1 MATKKVI
8 EIEVKDNLDKTS
20 KGINDLNKE
29 VKDLTNSADR
39 LDKEFEDVSK
49 TFDEVY
55 GDLKPLTAR
64 LGEAEDRL
72 YELALAGKQNTAEY
86 KELLKATANF
96 RQVQIQTD
104 MVVDSAAQT
113 MSQKLGGA
121 LQGAA
126 SGFSLVQGAMGLVGV
141 ESGEIEKALLK
152 VNSAMALAQGV
163 EGVRMAIPVFQGL
176 ATTVKTQL
184 VTAFTTLR
192 GAIIAT
198 GIGALV
204 VAVGFLLPKIMEWV
218 SSSNTL
224 EKQQNK
230 LNKTLED
237 QNRILDN
244 NARELSR
251 AQKRQLDLAKAS
263 GATDQELLNLRKKQQ
278 KETEK
283 IYDKDVQNLDNAIKK
298 RRNLYISAF
307 VDEDFE
313 RAKAIN
319 KEIKDLTQ
327 QRVEKLRQ
335 KRYERE
341 DLKDAQDQLL
351 AQQKQDAK
359 NQLQQDK
366 SYVKEKKEINNQA
379 LKDRQEL
386 LKLEEEARDKANE
399 YRIKQENDLTERL
412 AQITQSNFDATLSS
426 KELEIRDINDKY
438 FELETLA
445 VNNAVALAEIETAK
459 NRELAIINDKYRAEQ
474 EKKDSE
480 LDKIN
485 DDLLKQQKQKKIQ
498 QQLDILQIASSTFN
512 GLSSLSEA
520 FAGKTEEEQKK
531 AFEVKKAFDIAQ
543 AVLDGYKAVLSAYA
557 HGNSI
562 GGPILGGI
570 EAGVAGAF
578 AIAQIR
584 KIEQATFTPSTPS
597 IGGGG
602 TGGQQQ
608 QERIQAPTFN
618 VIGEANQTQQ
628 VSDKPVKAYVVSGEV
643 TTQQSLDR
651 NRLRNATL

>member
-263 GATDQELLNLRKKQQ
+263 GATDQELLNLRRKQQ
-278 KETEK
+278 KDTEK
-283 IYDKDVQNLDNAIKK
+283 IYDRDVQNLDEAIKK

-319 KEIKDLTQ
+319 KEIKDLTE

-366 SYVKEKKEINNQA
+366 TLKTEKVKVKKEE
-379 LKDRQEL
+379 RSEL
-386 LKLEEEARDKANE
+386 
-399 YRIKQENDLTERL
+399 
-412 AQITQSNFDATLSS
+412 DAIDTLPSKKIQQVIDDGT
-426 KELEIRDINDKY
+426 KELELRGKLNEMILEQTLLPI
-438 FELETLA
+438 ELEKLA
-445 VNNAVALAEIETAK
+445 VEEKYSSLESQAQNNAEVLAEIEIAK
-459 NRELAIINDKYRAEQ
+459 TNDLTKINEKYRKEQ
-474 EKKDSE
+474 AQKDLE
-480 LDKIN
+480 L
-485 DDLLKQQKQKKIQ
+485 
-498 QQLDILQIASSTFN
+498 QLNKVQIASSTFSAL
-512 GLSSLSEA
+512 GALTEA

-557 HGNSI
+557 ATPGD
-562 GGPILGGI
+562 PITKGI
-570 EAGVAGAF
+570 AAGVAGAF

-628 VSDKPVKAYVVSGEV
+628 VSEKPIKAYVVSGEV